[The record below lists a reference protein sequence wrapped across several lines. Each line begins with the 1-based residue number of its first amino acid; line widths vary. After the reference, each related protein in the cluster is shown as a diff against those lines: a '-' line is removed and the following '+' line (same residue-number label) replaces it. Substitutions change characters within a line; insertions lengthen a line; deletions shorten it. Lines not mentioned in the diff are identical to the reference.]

1 MSWQIGGSTLLARRL
16 RFGSLVTGNVIVD
29 GRRTSMRLE
38 PAMWS
43 ALCRI
48 AEREDLTI
56 HDLCTAIDRLR
67 DPSCGL
73 TAAIRVFLMSYFE
86 EAATEEGHALA
97 GHGRGARDPLVT
109 AQILPLGKG
118 PAAA

>member
-1 MSWQIGGSTLLARRL
+1 MRSWGINGSPLLARRL

-48 AEREDLTI
+48 AEREEMTI
-56 HDLCTAIDRLR
+56 HDLCTEIDRMR

-86 EAATEEGHALA
+86 EAATEEGHAKA
-97 GHGRGARDPLVT
+97 GHGTPEDNRRTGTVV
-109 AQILPLGKG
+109 PLGKG

>member
-1 MSWQIGGSTLLARRL
+1 MSLQVGGSSLLARRL

-43 ALCRI
+43 ALCSI
-48 AEREDLTI
+48 AERENLTI
-56 HDLCTAIDRLR
+56 HDLCTEIDRLR

-73 TAAIRVFLMSYFE
+73 TAAIRVFLVSYFE
-86 EAATEEGHALA
+86 EAATEEGHTLA
-97 GHGRGARDPLVT
+97 GHGRKVRARPPARRVV
-109 AQILPLGKG
+109 PLGKG